1 MTEKAQHGAVMI
13 RSSHEDLSDPTSHLL
28 MPTAEQGPFPP
39 FDRFAETVATK
50 RMQVG
55 LHSHL
60 AEEVVAYV
68 LDGQV
73 HHEDGSGNH
82 AVLHPG
88 SVLVVTAHEEIRHE
102 LTMQPSQEGRTAR
115 WLSIVLRLPWHS
127 ETPPTSIQIKDAG
140 DATDSSDGTVRRPV
154 VGPLARA
161 ETYIG
166 LECTDIEFTRE
177 ADVSV
182 PIDPRR
188 RGVAYVLRGS
198 GMVEKRSIEMGHGA
212 LFENVAK
219 VALYGT
225 PGLRVFL
232 ATVPE
237 DEGGQARDADADRE
251 EPRSRT
257 AKEVRWRSGTDAVNP
272 GPDSRR

>member
-1 MTEKAQHGAVMI
+1 MEEKGPHGLVMI

-39 FDRFAETVATK
+39 FDRFAETVATR

-55 LHSHL
+55 LHPHF

-68 LDGQV
+68 LDGYV

-82 AVLHPG
+82 TVLNPG
-88 SVLVVTAHEEIRHE
+88 SVLVVTAHKEIRHE
-102 LTMQPSQEGRTAR
+102 LTMQPYQDGRTAR
-115 WLSIVLRLPWHS
+115 WLSIVLRLPWHT
-127 ETPPTSIQIKDAG
+127 EAPPTSIQIKDAG
-140 DATDSSDGTVRRPV
+140 DATESIDGTIQRPV

-161 ETYIG
+161 DTFLQ

-177 ADVSV
+177 TDVSV
-182 PIDPRR
+182 PIDHKR

-198 GMVEKRSIEMGHGA
+198 GMIEKKPVEMGHGA

-219 VALYGT
+219 LSLYGS
-225 PGLRVFL
+225 PGFRVFL
-232 ATVPE
+232 ATVPVTE
-237 DEGGQARDADADRE
+237 TREEGDADASARKR
-251 EPRSRT
+251 P
-257 AKEVRWRSGTDAVNP
+257 
-272 GPDSRR
+272 